1 VETRVRVNILGE
13 IQAFWVTRG
22 FNKDGRSGGW
32 RVKSSSNVIDP
43 QLYIEGGAVSLAGTT
58 REQALHVHTL
68 LAIILRLLVIFCAES
83 ATTHSQQTPKVYAR
97 HVSTS
102 PYISSC
108 FMASS
113 FSASRCLWF

>member
-1 VETRVRVNILGE
+1 M
-13 IQAFWVTRG
+13 
-22 FNKDGRSGGW
+22 
-32 RVKSSSNVIDP
+32 KSSSNVIDP

-68 LAIILRLLVIFCAES
+68 LAIVLRLLVIFCAES
-83 ATTHSQQTPKVYAR
+83 ATIHSQQTPKVYVR

-108 FMASS
+108 FMVNHQLGHDILLITLLEICEGSCFQPS
-113 FSASRCLWF
+113 

>member
-1 VETRVRVNILGE
+1 MRENIVNI
-13 IQAFWVTRG
+13 QDP
-22 FNKDGRSGGW
+22 N
-32 RVKSSSNVIDP
+32 P

-68 LAIILRLLVIFCAES
+68 LAIVLRLLVIFCAES

-108 FMASS
+108 FMVNHQLGHVILLITLLEICEGSCFQPS
-113 FSASRCLWF
+113 